1 MSGESEERL
10 KKLVEKCIN
19 SAELDE
25 ASMKSVRSICRKDD
39 ACIAIVVAEL
49 LWFLKRKHCVVRLR
63 CVQLADSLFQRSH
76 TFRLLLLKDL
86 EDFLTLTIG
95 HNPASPLPPPI
106 SQQPSLQRAAILA
119 VKGWHEKFGSAHKKL
134 QLAFSALTNVV
145 DFQELCLASDPAR
158 LRRREREER
167 VARASR
173 EKVTRVE
180 QEMQEEL
187 QAVQDFLARGESIVS
202 LVEESG
208 DDGLVAC
215 QEEVKGQWRVGVKRL
230 LPKAETWVAI
240 LARAIEAPR
249 ELTRRATETRDSLKS
264 MCERLEGLGLELPA
278 AEDDANET
286 GVKKIRREEIDPT
299 TFRATARKILG
310 NDNDLELNLEFARD
324 NMVQVQP
331 SSSKDSLNSNLPE
344 DSKVPRVR
352 LEDLQEPTRMTVDP
366 EKSRFWVS
374 DTREGEVVSTGSVK
388 RVVALETKEEP
399 ITWECGAP
407 LPGGKLC
414 KRQDRKVCP
423 FHGPIVERDGEG
435 NPLGQQSDEGSSINS
450 STAGPSGLSV
460 VKKASSQSAHQRK
473 GKKLKGAAKWDET
486 ARSRLEKK
494 VFNRSAVGRVERDQ
508 LKYSKIRTKD
518 KFVDQFNY

>member
-1 MSGESEERL
+1 MSVESEERL
-10 KKLVEKCIN
+10 KKLVEKCVN

-39 ACIAIVVAEL
+39 DCIANVVAEL

-76 TFRLLLLKDL
+76 AFRLLLLKDL

-95 HNPASPLPPPI
+95 HNPSSPLPPPL

-119 VKGWHEKFGSAHKKL
+119 VKSWHEKFGSAHKKL
-134 QLAFSALTNVV
+134 QLAFSALGGTV
-145 DFQELCLASDPAR
+145 DFQELCLVSDPAR

-173 EKVTRVE
+173 EKVSRVE
-180 QEMQEEL
+180 QEMQEEF
-187 QAVQDFLARGESIVS
+187 QAVQDLLARGESIIS

-208 DDGLVAC
+208 DDGLMAC
-215 QEEVKGQWRVGVKRL
+215 QEEVKGQWRVGTKRL

-240 LARAIEAPR
+240 LARAAEASR
-249 ELTRRATETRDSLKS
+249 ELTRRATETRDALKS
-264 MCERLEGLGLELPA
+264 MCERLEGLGVELPE
-278 AEDDANET
+278 AEVDGNQT
-286 GVKKIRREEIDPT
+286 LVRKVKKKEIDPT

-310 NDNDLELNLEFARD
+310 NDDLQLNLEFARD
-324 NMVQVQP
+324 NMVHAQP
-331 SSSKDSLNSNLPE
+331 SSSKDSSDQPE

-388 RVVALETKEEP
+388 RVVALETKEDP

-414 KRQDRKVCP
+414 KRQDRRVCP
-423 FHGPIVERDGEG
+423 FHGPIVRRDGVG
-435 NPLGQQSDEGSSINS
+435 NPLEQQSEEGSSS
-450 STAGPSGLSV
+450 SIVSESSV
-460 VKKASSQSAHQRK
+460 VKKASQSVQQRK

-486 ARSRLEKK
+486 SRSRLEKK